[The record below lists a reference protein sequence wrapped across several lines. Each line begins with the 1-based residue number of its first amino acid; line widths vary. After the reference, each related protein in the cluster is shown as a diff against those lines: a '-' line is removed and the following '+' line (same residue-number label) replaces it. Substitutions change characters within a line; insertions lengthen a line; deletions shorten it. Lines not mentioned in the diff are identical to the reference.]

1 MKRDVFE
8 VESLAVYMVC
18 FGLPCRPDV
27 LGVRYRALI
36 MG

>member
-1 MKRDVFE
+1 MKRDVFK

-18 FGLPCRPDV
+18 FGLPCCLDV